1 MKKITVLVF
10 ACLISVLVKAQT
22 KENVTK
28 VDGIITISEVVTV
41 ENMTADEI
49 YNSVLLWVNSA
60 YNSPKTVIQNQDKE
74 IGLVTIKARKQ
85 ESESL
90 GFGFEYRLSI
100 QARDGRF
107 KYTINNIIR
116 RINPTSVSAGI
127 VEDAPLEQMVIE
139 NRITDWQSWSLN
151 IFRELI
157 SSLKNTVASTD
168 NTW

>member
-1 MKKITVLVF
+1 MKKITILVF
-10 ACLISVLVKAQT
+10 ACLISIFTKAQT
-22 KENVTK
+22 NENVTK

-49 YNSVLLWVNSA
+49 FSSVLLWVNSA

-74 IGLVTIKARKQ
+74 LGLVTIKAKKQ

-90 GFGFEYRLSI
+90 GLGFEYRLSI
-100 QARDGRF
+100 QVRDGRF
-107 KYTINNIIR
+107 KYTLNNIIR

-127 VEDAPLEQMVIE
+127 VKDASLEQMVIE
-139 NRITDWQSWSLN
+139 NRIKDWQSWTLN
-151 IFRELI
+151 IFIELI

-168 NTW
+168 NNW